1 LKAFQ
6 GLTEQETN
14 DYLLSTGRTLKGVV
28 KPLSPLEVM
37 EYIQKML
44 DSGLTKNEIIALSPF
59 GKDMWVNHYV
69 RFNKLI
75 PEIQALADWGKT
87 SLSTLGFTAVW
98 HYYRFSDEDQ
108 KYLYK
113 KALEHR
119 LSRDQVKEIA
129 QFYERGF
136 GSIEKCFEETLSWA
150 PNKETYTLFIGSLV
164 NEKLVSNLKNIKQLD
179 KDLFLDKC
187 LSEYFDTKNTPDSR
201 LLDKKYTIIFKP
213 EESEF
218 YTKIKNKNF
227 DKIISESLLKEINKP
242 HE

>member
-1 LKAFQ
+1 MKAFQ
-6 GLTEQETN
+6 GLTEQETT
-14 DYLLSTGRTLKGVV
+14 DYLLSTGRTLKGVI

-44 DSGLTKNEIIALSPF
+44 DSGLTKNEIIELSPF

-75 PEIQALADWGKT
+75 PEVQALADWGQT

-108 KYLYK
+108 RFLYK

-119 LSRDQVKEIA
+119 LTRDQVREIA

-136 GSIEKCFEETLSWA
+136 GNIEKCFEETISWA
-150 PNKETYTLFIGSLV
+150 PSKETYTLFIGSLKS
-164 NEKLVSNLKNIKQLD
+164 NELIENLKNIKQLD
-179 KDLFLDKC
+179 KDLILNKC
-187 LSEYFDTKNTPDSR
+187 LSDYFDTDKTPDSR
-201 LLDKKYTIIFKP
+201 LLNNKYTIIFKP
-213 EESEF
+213 DEDEF
-218 YTKIKNKNF
+218 FTKIKNKNF
-227 DKIISESLLKEINKP
+227 DKIITESLVKEIN
-242 HE
+242 

>member
-1 LKAFQ
+1 MKAFQ
-6 GLTEQETN
+6 GLTEQETT
-14 DYLLSTGRTLKGVV
+14 DYLLSTGRTLKGVI

-44 DSGLTKNEIIALSPF
+44 DSGLTKNEIIELSPF

-75 PEIQALADWGKT
+75 PEIQALADWGQT

-108 KYLYK
+108 RFLYK

-119 LSRDQVKEIA
+119 LTRDQVREIA

-136 GSIEKCFEETLSWA
+136 GNIEKCFEETLSWA
-150 PNKETYTLFIGSLV
+150 PSKETYTLFIGSLKSK
-164 NEKLVSNLKNIKQLD
+164 ELIENLKNFKQLD
-179 KDLFLDKC
+179 KDLILNKC
-187 LSEYFDTKNTPDSR
+187 LSDYFDTDKTPDSR
-201 LLDKKYTIIFKP
+201 LLNNKYTIIFKP
-213 EESEF
+213 DEDEF
-218 YTKIKNKNF
+218 FTKIKNKNF
-227 DKIISESLLKEINKP
+227 DKIITQSLLKEIN
-242 HE
+242 

>member
-1 LKAFQ
+1 MKAFQ

-44 DSGLTKNEIIALSPF
+44 DSGLTKNEIIELSPF

-75 PEIQALADWGKT
+75 PEIQALADWGQT

-108 KYLYK
+108 RFLYK

-119 LSRDQVKEIA
+119 LTRDQVREIA

-136 GSIEKCFEETLSWA
+136 GDIEKCFEETLSWA
-150 PNKETYTLFIGSLV
+150 PSKETYTLFIGSLK
-164 NEKLVSNLKNIKQLD
+164 NKELIENFKNIKQLD
-179 KDLFLDKC
+179 KDLILNKC
-187 LSEYFDTKNTPDSR
+187 LSDYFDTDETPDSR
-201 LLDKKYTIIFKP
+201 LLNNKYTIIFKP
-213 EESEF
+213 DEDEF
-218 YTKIKNKNF
+218 FTKIKNKNF
-227 DKIISESLLKEINKP
+227 DKIITQSLLKEIN
-242 HE
+242 